1 MTALD
6 KRNEIDSDCD
16 LEDSD
21 IARRLSCRKT
31 KIKEK
36 IKCNEIEFKN
46 KFVSY
51 WSWGNLVGKFRPRSC
66 RKIINIMSKNKIIK
80 DFPII
85 IIYMVHLSY
94 KLSYN

>member
-1 MTALD
+1 MFDGCNLVKVYVKQARETLNRRAVMTALD

-51 WSWGNLVGKFRPRSC
+51 
-66 RKIINIMSKNKIIK
+66 
-80 DFPII
+80 
-85 IIYMVHLSY
+85 
-94 KLSYN
+94 